1 MLRLI
6 LSNHLCLSCWFFWQ
20 FLAAA
25 MNKQTNI
32 LRRVSAMGLAVTCAS
47 APLHAEEVEPEAVT
61 NEELVPYVVVATR
74 TPLGL
79 DRVSPSVS
87 YVSAE
92 EIEQWQDQS
101 LVDTLTRQTGLVMK
115 SYAGD
120 GSGTSMFIRGTESDH
135 TGFFMDGR
143 RLNPGFGNQ
152 YDLTSLSTNNLSS
165 VQVQRGASSV
175 NYGSSGIGGVVD
187 LQTASTLGADGY
199 SATASAEAG
208 THNYVRGVV
217 GATVSSEDWGMSVG
231 ASKMSTDN
239 DRPNNGYENDAVSSR
254 FDLKLDENLF
264 FETIGMYSH
273 SDYQSPGNKNSPT
286 PNDKQSTQ
294 NWLISPGMRY
304 LTDELSVHF
313 FYSHSV
319 SDLKSENARYDASM
333 YKTKNEVKSDEVNLQ
348 VDYSVTNDLLVSFGG
363 VYRNDEAHNPNM
375 NNYYSYKP
383 VDKYENNAGQ
393 TGAWTQAQWILNDA
407 WEVRAGGR
415 YDNYTDYDDSWDG
428 SMEVVYNFVDLNLA
442 AFGKVASS
450 YAPPSAS
457 NVAYDQD
464 LDPGGNPA
472 NTDLEPETSVSY
484 EFGLRQSFFE
494 KALEASVVYFYNDID
509 DLIVYESYSWTESD
523 TYNVG
528 SATTQGVEC
537 MLNYAVTKQID
548 LGLSYTYL
556 TAEDDDSDKRL
567 AYRPRHLL
575 QLSATYRPIESVT
588 LGVSGLGQFDRE
600 RGVYQSSNEDMED
613 FFLVNIFAD
622 WAVTENLTLFGRVD
636 NALDESYESSYG
648 YPSPSAAGYVGA
660 RLSF

>member
-1 MLRLI
+1 MR
-6 LSNHLCLSCWFFWQ
+6 

-32 LRRVSAMGLAVTCAS
+32 LRRVSVIGLAVTCAS
-47 APLHAEEVEPEAVT
+47 APLHAEEVEAEADA

-87 YVSAE
+87 YVSAD
-92 EIEQWQDQS
+92 EIEEWQDQS

-135 TGFFMDGR
+135 TGFFLDGR

-175 NYGSSGIGGVVD
+175 NYGSSGIGGVVA
-187 LQTASTLGADGY
+187 LETASTLGADGY
-199 SATASAEAG
+199 SATASAETG
-208 THNYVRGVV
+208 THNYARGVV
-217 GATVSSEDWGMSVG
+217 GATVSSEAWGVSVG
-231 ASKMSTDN
+231 ASKISTDN
-239 DRPNNGYENDAVSSR
+239 DRPNNDYENDSVTSR
-254 FDLKLDENLF
+254 FDFKLADNLF
-264 FETIGMYSH
+264 FETIGTYSH

-286 PNDKQSTQ
+286 PDDKQSTQ
-294 NWLISPGMRY
+294 DWLISPGLRY
-304 LTDELSVHF
+304 LTDELSVHL
-313 FYSHSV
+313 FYSHSE
-319 SDLKSENARYDASM
+319 SYLKGENDGYYGF
-333 YKTKNEVKSDEVNLQ
+333 YKTHNEVKSDEVNLQ
-348 VDYSVTNDLLVSFGG
+348 VDYTVTDDLLVSVGG

-375 NNYYSYKP
+375 NSYYPYKP
-383 VDKYENNAGQ
+383 VEGFENNAGQ
-393 TGAWTQAQWILNDA
+393 TGAWTQAQWILNEA
-407 WEVRAGGR
+407 WEVRVGGR

-428 SMEVVYNFVDLNLA
+428 SMEVVYNVVDLNLA
-442 AFGKVASS
+442 VFGKVASS
-450 YAPPSAS
+450 YAPPSAA

-464 LDPGGNPA
+464 LAPGGTPA
-472 NTDLEPETSVSY
+472 NTDLDPETSVSY
-484 EFGLRQSFFE
+484 EFGLRQTFFE
-494 KALEASVVYFYNDID
+494 QALEASVVYFYNDID

-537 MLNYAVTKQID
+537 MLNYAVTKQVD
-548 LGLSYTYL
+548 LGVSYTYL
-556 TAEDDDSDKRL
+556 TAEDDDSDMRL

-575 QLSATYRPIESVT
+575 QLSATYRPIETVT
-588 LGVSGLGQFDRE
+588 LGVSGLGQFDRQ
-600 RGVYQSSNEDMED
+600 RGVYQSPNEKMED
-613 FFLVNIFAD
+613 FFVVNIFAD
-622 WAVTENLTLFGRVD
+622 WAVTENLTLFGRID
-636 NALDESYESSYG
+636 NALDRDYESSYG

>member
-1 MLRLI
+1 
-6 LSNHLCLSCWFFWQ
+6 
-20 FLAAA
+20 
-25 MNKQTNI
+25 MNMKKNI
-32 LRRVSAMGLAVTCAS
+32 LRRASCAGLAITSAS
-47 APLHAEEVEPEAVT
+47 ATLYAEEVKAEVSAS
-61 NEELVPYVVVATR
+61 EELVPYVVVATR
-74 TPLGL
+74 TPLSL
-79 DRVSPSVS
+79 ERVSPSVS
-87 YVSAE
+87 YVSSE

-120 GSGTSMFIRGTESDH
+120 GSGTSLFIRGSESDH

-199 SATASAEAG
+199 SGMVSAEAG
-208 THNYVRGVV
+208 THNYARGVV
-217 GATVSSEDWGMSVG
+217 GSTVSSEDWGLSVG
-231 ASKMSTDN
+231 ASRVSTEN
-239 DRPNNGYENDAVSSR
+239 DRPNNDYDNDSVTSR
-254 FDLKLDENLF
+254 FDLKLAENLF
-264 FETIGMYSH
+264 FEAIGMYSH
-273 SDYQSPGNKNSPT
+273 GEYQSPGNISNPT
-286 PNDKQSTQ
+286 PDDTQSTQ
-294 NWLISPGMRY
+294 NWLLSPGMRY

-313 FYSHSV
+313 FYSHSENV
-319 SDLKSENARYDASM
+319 LKSGNDGYYGF

-348 VDYSVTNDLLVSFGG
+348 IDYTVTDNLLVSVGG

-375 NNYYSYKP
+375 DSYYTYKP
-383 VDKYENNAGQ
+383 EREYKNNVGQ
-393 TGAWTQAQWILNDA
+393 TGGWTQAQWILNEA
-407 WEVRAGGR
+407 WEVRVGGR
-415 YDNYTDYDDSWDG
+415 YDAYTDYDDSLDG
-428 SMEVVYNFVDLNLA
+428 SMEVVYNVVDLNLA

-450 YAPPSAS
+450 YAPPSAA
-457 NVAYDQD
+457 NVSYDQN
-464 LDPGGNPA
+464 LDPGGNPR
-472 NTDLEPETSVSY
+472 NTELEPETSVSY
-484 EFGLRQSFFE
+484 EFGLRQTFFE
-494 KALEASVVYFYNDID
+494 KALEGSVVYFYNDID
-509 DLIVYESYSWTESD
+509 DLIVYESYSWTASD

-528 SATTQGVEC
+528 SATTQGIEC

-575 QLSATYRPIESVT
+575 QLTATYRPIETVT

-600 RGVYQSSNEDMED
+600 RGVWQSPNADMED

-636 NALDESYESSYG
+636 NALDERYESSYD

-660 RLSF
+660 RFNF